1 MVSLIQSWL
10 RGIDAGLGSSQRNFY
25 LEFNDRSCIREWVK
39 GSYMVAKLPKGS
51 SGSPQWVNRN
61 LTDDELAA
69 YDAQPYSLLEKMD
82 ITTEMIESE
91 YRFTLGWDKKG
102 GCPICCIF
110 APDDTDDNA
119 GLALSARDGDAET
132 AWGLALFKHRE
143 IFEGKWPREAPSP
156 KVRRG

>member
-1 MVSLIQSWL
+1 MS
-10 RGIDAGLGSSQRNFY
+10 
-25 LEFNDRSCIREWVK
+25 
-39 GSYMVAKLPKGS
+39 AKLPRNNGAA
-51 SGSPQWVNRN
+51 PQWVNRN
-61 LTDDELAA
+61 LTDEELAA
-69 YDAQPYSLLEKMD
+69 YDASPYTLLEKMD
-82 ITTEMIESE
+82 ITTEMVESE

-110 APDDTDDNA
+110 APDDTDENA

-143 IFEGKWPREAPSP
+143 IFEGVWPREAPAP